1 MSEKILIKNAR
12 AIVTCDE
19 LDQVFY
25 GADLLIDG
33 PRIEKIGRGLPEQ
46 GAHVIDGTGKFVYP
60 GLVNTHHHFFQTF
73 VRNMMTIDYP
83 NMSVQD
89 LPDFCPDRRGCDL
102 LQLPDRYGGPAQTR
116 LYLRI

>member
-33 PRIEKIGRGLPEQ
+33 PRIEKIGHGPVSYTHLTLP
-46 GAHVIDGTGKFVYP
+46 TNS
-60 GLVNTHHHFFQTF
+60 LV
-73 VRNMMTIDYP
+73 
-83 NMSVQD
+83 
-89 LPDFCPDRRGCDL
+89 
-102 LQLPDRYGGPAQTR
+102 
-116 LYLRI
+116 